1 MKKAIY
7 FLFLPFIIVSI
18 VVFAN
23 HKSNSTAKLHPKP
36 LTAAESKAALKKW
49 ESSPEG
55 VFFKKWEASP
65 AGLKV
70 QAAAAKI
77 NKLSMNHA
85 SMEAVVTSLSLPEG
99 AQLGFGFMVN
109 INGEAYILSFGPEMN
124 KEFTELHHL
133 QVNDKILVKTNGV
146 SKAPK
151 YAYPIVSG
159 DYVERDGKI
168 VYKKTPNKGGC

>member
-7 FLFLPFIIVSI
+7 FLLLPLIIVSI
-18 VVFAN
+18 VVLAN
-23 HKSNSTAKLHPKP
+23 HKSNAPAKLNAKP

-49 ESSPEG
+49 EASPEG
-55 VFFKKWEASP
+55 LFFKKWEASP

-77 NKLSMNHA
+77 NTLAKNHA
-85 SMEAVVTSLSLPEG
+85 SMEAVVTSLTLPEG
-99 AQLGFGFMVN
+99 ARLGFGLMVQ
-109 INGEAYILSFGPEMN
+109 IYGEDYILSFGPEMN
-124 KEFTELHHL
+124 KEFAQLHTL
-133 QVNDKILVKTNGV
+133 QVSDKILVKTNGV

-159 DYVERDGKI
+159 AYVERDGKI
-168 VYKKTPNKGGC
+168 WYKKAPNKGGC

>member
-7 FLFLPFIIVSI
+7 FLFLPLIIVSI

-23 HKSNSTAKLHPKP
+23 HKSNSTAKSNPKP

-77 NKLSMNHA
+77 NKLAKDHA
-85 SMEAVVTSLSLPEG
+85 CMEAVVTSLSLPEG

-124 KEFTELHHL
+124 KEFTELHRL

-168 VYKKTPNKGGC
+168 LYKKALNKGGC

>member
-7 FLFLPFIIVSI
+7 FLLLPFIIVSI
-18 VVFAN
+18 VVLAN
-23 HKSNSTAKLHPKP
+23 HKSNAPAKLNAKA
-36 LTAAESKAALKKW
+36 LTAAESKVALKKW
-49 ESSPEG
+49 EASPEG
-55 VFFKKWEASP
+55 LFFKKWEASP
-65 AGLKV
+65 TGLKV

-77 NKLSMNHA
+77 NTLAKNHA
-85 SMEAVVTSLSLPEG
+85 SMEAVVTSLTLPEG
-99 AQLGFGFMVN
+99 ARLGFGLMVQ

-124 KEFTELHHL
+124 KEFAQLHTL

-159 DYVERDGKI
+159 DYVERAGKI
-168 VYKKTPNKGGC
+168 LYKKAPNKGGC